1 MFYLTDYK
9 RTHKCQITK
18 TIHLQSQSF
27 FKGKRIYE
35 HLSEINLSEIIED
48 GKSAIKYLSNTSKIA
63 ETAEKVI
70 GNAFSQQLE
79 NK

>member
-1 MFYLTDYK
+1 MT
-9 RTHKCQITK
+9 
-18 TIHLQSQSF
+18 SF
-27 FKGKRIYE
+27 RKRIYE

-70 GNAFSQQLE
+70 GNAFVQQLE
-79 NK
+79 DKNMK

>member
-1 MFYLTDYK
+1 MLNSVIYFSANIFEPEDPMDK
-9 RTHKCQITK
+9 
-18 TIHLQSQSF
+18 SQN
-27 FKGKRIYE
+27 RIYE

-70 GNAFSQQLE
+70 GNAFVQQLE
-79 NK
+79 DKNVK

>member
-1 MFYLTDYK
+1 M
-9 RTHKCQITK
+9 THNFFFFH
-18 TIHLQSQSF
+18 TILRS
-27 FKGKRIYE
+27 RIYE

-70 GNAFSQQLE
+70 GNAFVQQLE
-79 NK
+79 DKNVK